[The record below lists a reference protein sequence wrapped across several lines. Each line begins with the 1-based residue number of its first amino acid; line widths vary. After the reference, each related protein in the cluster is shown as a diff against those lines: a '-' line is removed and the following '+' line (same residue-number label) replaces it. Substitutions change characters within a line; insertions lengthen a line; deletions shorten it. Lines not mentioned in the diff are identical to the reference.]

1 LDVRDFLCRVH
12 PDFAATLD
20 FAACH
25 AAMYPGNT
33 CLKTPNAGRS
43 GCEPRLPKAVIRSA
57 QFFPVRSPLMQK
69 PKVLHHSLAEIERY
83 EAYEGWLRS
92 IQKAALRVKHT

>member
-1 LDVRDFLCRVH
+1 
-12 PDFAATLD
+12 
-20 FAACH
+20 
-25 AAMYPGNT
+25 
-33 CLKTPNAGRS
+33 
-43 GCEPRLPKAVIRSA
+43 
-57 QFFPVRSPLMQK
+57 MQK